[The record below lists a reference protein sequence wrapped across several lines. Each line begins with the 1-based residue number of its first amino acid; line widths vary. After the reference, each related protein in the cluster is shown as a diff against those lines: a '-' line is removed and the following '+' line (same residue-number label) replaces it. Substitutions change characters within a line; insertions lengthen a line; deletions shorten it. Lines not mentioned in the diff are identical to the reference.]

1 MSYAFFMR
9 ILSACVNFMRICSFQ
24 QGNKYDDYLPNNK
37 FHLHV
42 LLDGRTK
49 TFGVALFKQSKALD
63 VEVCDY
69 RFVEMVPGD
78 ILENV
83 IDIVFTELKF

>member
-1 MSYAFFMR
+1 MT
-9 ILSACVNFMRICSFQ
+9 IICPIT
-24 QGNKYDDYLPNNK
+24 NTNNK

-42 LLDGRTK
+42 LLAGRTK
-49 TFGVALFKQSKALD
+49 TSGAALCKQSKALE

-83 IDIVFTELKF
+83 IDIVFSELKF

>member
-1 MSYAFFMR
+1 M
-9 ILSACVNFMRICSFQ
+9 LCVYVVFNKETSMTIICPIT
-24 QGNKYDDYLPNNK
+24 NTNNK

>member
-1 MSYAFFMR
+1 MT
-9 ILSACVNFMRICSFQ
+9 IICPIT
-24 QGNKYDDYLPNNK
+24 NTNNK

-69 RFVEMVPGD
+69 SFVEMVPGA